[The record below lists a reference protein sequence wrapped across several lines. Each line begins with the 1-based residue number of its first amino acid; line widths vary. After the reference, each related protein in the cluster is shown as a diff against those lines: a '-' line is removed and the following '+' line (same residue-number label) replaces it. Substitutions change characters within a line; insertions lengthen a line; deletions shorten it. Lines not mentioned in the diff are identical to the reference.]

1 MANSTYQN
9 NNLSAAA
16 SFGQIS
22 HNLQNGSANGNNQL
36 VQEPNGARNNSTIV
50 PQPAAEEASETIV
63 LSMSD
68 TFGFPHNQTQPLK
81 GNGSATG
88 NQTLSAISNSV
99 VNHHD

>member
-1 MANSTYQN
+1 M
-9 NNLSAAA
+9 
-16 SFGQIS
+16 
-22 HNLQNGSANGNNQL
+22 
-36 VQEPNGARNNSTIV
+36 